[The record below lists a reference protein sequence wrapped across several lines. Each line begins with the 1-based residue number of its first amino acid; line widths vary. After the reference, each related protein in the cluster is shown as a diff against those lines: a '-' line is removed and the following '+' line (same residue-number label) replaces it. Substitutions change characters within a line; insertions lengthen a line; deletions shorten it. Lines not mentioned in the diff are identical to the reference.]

1 MPGLSFGIN
10 VTNKGAGAKTAPAK
24 PQKLAFGGDDS
35 EDEAAAPS
43 TDGAHEIST
52 FDEESPATSSAAL
65 SSQSTK
71 PTSNKLPSAPSRPPR
86 SKAPPGALGP
96 DLASSLIQK
105 KHTEQ
110 AIAIDETIY
119 DYDTHYDAIHA
130 RDAAKKAAERAD
142 AASGKPKY
150 MENLLA
156 AAETRKRDQLRAKD
170 KQLQREREAEGD
182 EFADKEKFVT
192 EAYKAQQE
200 EVRKIEEEEKRK
212 EEEEEEKKRKQ
223 GMAGFFRNVMDQQEQ
238 EHREAVEA
246 AAKAAASGVKP
257 LAVDAE
263 EDTDKANMQRA
274 RELNE
279 KGANI
284 LINDDGEIADKRQ
297 LLSAGLN
304 ISAQP
309 KPSGLQNTSSSQ
321 SQHQQQQPSFR
332 GNMDAKRAMRERQT
346 KMMEAQL
353 EAATKRAAEEEA
365 EELQKR
371 EQAAKSSK
379 SAGDIS
385 DAKARYLAR
394 KAAAASGK

>member
-1 MPGLSFGIN
+1 M
-10 VTNKGAGAKTAPAK
+10 
-24 PQKLAFGGDDS
+24 
-35 EDEAAAPS
+35 DEA
-43 TDGAHEIST
+43 T
-52 FDEESPATSSAAL
+52 
-65 SSQSTK
+65 
-71 PTSNKLPSAPSRPPR
+71 
-86 SKAPPGALGP
+86 
-96 DLASSLIQK
+96 
-105 KHTEQ
+105 
-110 AIAIDETIY
+110 AIDATIY

-130 RDAAKKAAERAD
+130 KDAAKKAAERAD

-212 EEEEEEKKRKQ
+212 EEEEERKKKAQ
-223 GMAGFFRNVMDQQEQ
+223 GMSGFFRNVMDQQEKDHQ
-238 EHREAVEA
+238 EAVEA
-246 AAKAAASGVKP
+246 AARAASGEKP
-257 LAVDAE
+257 APAPEPSEGPGL
-263 EDTDKANMQRA
+263 TDIQRA

-284 LINDDGEIADKRQ
+284 VITDEGEIADKRQ
-297 LLSAGLN
+297 LLTAGLN
-304 ISAQP
+304 IAP
-309 KPSGLQNTSSSQ
+309 KPKQTGPQNLSTRTSQ
-321 SQHQQQQPSFR
+321 QQQQQPAYR

-346 KMMEAQL
+346 KMMESQL
-353 EAATKRAAEEEA
+353 QQAAKRAADEEA

-379 SAGDIS
+379 TTGDIS

-394 KAAAASGK
+394 KAAAAAAAEKE